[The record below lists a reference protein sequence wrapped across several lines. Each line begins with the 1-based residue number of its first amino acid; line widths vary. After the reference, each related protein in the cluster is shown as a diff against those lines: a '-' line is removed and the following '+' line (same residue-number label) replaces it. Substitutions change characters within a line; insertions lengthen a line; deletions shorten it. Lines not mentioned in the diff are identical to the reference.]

1 MRKGGK
7 EEGGERQCA
16 LVLSVLPHS
25 LHVGIGHIIQCT
37 CKPQGEIIELLVI
50 YWYNIIAHLTQCHLN
65 WLSQHGRHQLFWII
79 QRR

>member
-37 CKPQGEIIELLVI
+37 YIYYAAKPNTIWLLAI
-50 YWYNIIAHLTQCHLN
+50 
-65 WLSQHGRHQLFWII
+65 SGK
-79 QRR
+79 